1 MTDCK
6 TCYIPVV
13 QSREEKPSKGRPPR
27 GLVDELVLSF
37 IEGLDSSTTVCRSV
51 YTKLLTSEVYRRV
64 TLTSTLYP
72 HYFDMGIGAEPLNAA
87 GRILPEYVLA
97 TSAHATMPAIELR
110 DVYIQPLRLPP
121 MPISVDALT
130 PSAELKGIVRYE
142 QYPTV
147 GVAPAPL
154 FNSVHL
160 STTFNYYAENFH
172 FEVLALE
179 PEVELR

>member
-13 QSREEKPSKGRPPR
+13 QSREEKPSKGRPPK

-72 HYFDMGIGAEPLNAA
+72 NYFKMGIGAEPLNAT

-97 TSAHATMPAIELR
+97 TSAHATMPVIELR
-110 DVYIQPLRLPP
+110 DVNVHLWMPP

-130 PSAELKGIVRYE
+130 PSAELRGIVRYE
-142 QYPTV
+142 QYPTI
-147 GVAPAPL
+147 GVAPTPL

>member
-13 QSREEKPSKGRPPR
+13 QSREEKPSKGRPPK
-27 GLVDELVLSF
+27 GLVDKLVLSF
-37 IEGLDSSTTVCRSV
+37 VEGLDSSTTVCRSV

-64 TLTSTLYP
+64 TLTSTMYP
-72 HYFDMGIGAEPLNAA
+72 HYFEMGIGAEPLNAA

-97 TSAHATMPAIELR
+97 TSAHATMPAMELR
-110 DVYIQPLRLPP
+110 DVNIHLWMPP
-121 MPISVDALT
+121 MPISVAALT
-130 PSAELKGIVRYE
+130 PSAELKGVVRYE

-147 GVAPAPL
+147 GVAPTPL